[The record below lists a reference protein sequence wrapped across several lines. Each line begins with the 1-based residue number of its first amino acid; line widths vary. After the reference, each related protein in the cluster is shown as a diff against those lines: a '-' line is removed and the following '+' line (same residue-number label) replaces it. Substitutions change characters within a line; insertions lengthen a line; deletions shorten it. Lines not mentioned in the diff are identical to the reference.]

1 MNIDH
6 SGEFLISTAILI
18 GAIIGGIVGATIG
31 GVVSY
36 NIAKNNGAEGWELFG
51 WTLLGVFGGGAI
63 GAAIGAVIGYAIGYF
78 AGGTYANGLAAK
90 AVSSGVKASA
100 SQANKV
106 HHVLNKSMHNLANY
120 TAKNMIKL
128 MKNTLK
134 KGIVGPYKKVKSAFL
149 ASTSSEVTFTIING
163 IIYISDMWIR

>member
-90 AVSSGVKASA
+90 AVSSGVKAFA

-134 KGIVGPYKKVKSAFL
+134 RGLSDLIKKLSLRF
-149 ASTSSEVTFTIING
+149 
-163 IIYISDMWIR
+163 